1 MEAKQ
6 QNKQVMDEVNQLLMQ
21 LPQAK
26 NATETFSLFASSVH
40 EIFAGLQHISI
51 LLLPSEPAN
60 GSNSTAAA
68 ASSSTLAKGASGKP
82 GHKQG
87 QAAANGSHKHGSGL
101 LAQAGEEQQEFNS
114 RLQAFRAGCGM
125 DWSNCCVFRL
135 YPGRGPVVQ
144 PHPSWPVACT
154 ATCYAAVSV
163 GDAVVTGD
171 YAAHGPHFL
180 DWKSLAE
187 KGCVSMAAVP
197 MFSCNRPVAVLCLAA
212 DKADAFADVDTLK
225 LLGGVLA
232 PYCNMLEFTTRRM
245 EMQRLVNEI
254 ITPIAAQLAQQK
266 HSQLARL
273 GCTVEEAP
281 PGTVSTDGKGIS
293 VAVGSHSRSGGNSAA
308 QGRAASDGHAAKG
321 KHDAALQLPLPGSVG
336 AGPLSRRGKG
346 CKAAAAAT
354 GSAGAVQ
361 GAAGKAGKVTSSSGS
376 TDGEELC
383 DASAGSGRRSR
394 QGKEAA
400 AMQGI
405 THKRFESVIVKSHP
419 YDADS
424 FGGSPDLDLD
434 WSDFFFN
441 LVSMAIVYVYFSK
454 AAVAGESLVAI
465 LLCMGVAAFDIV
477 LLVMRWL
484 WFEQYV
490 NYGSIVLSVLQA
502 YRVVVLPVANTWMSW
517 SLLNKMSVTP
527 SWGVVAVLGLIL
539 LACIVMGL
547 QVRFFLHAPLQLA
560 SVLFAAT
567 STPDICGA
575 FFDSTSS
582 LRCIGI
588 ISAVQLSLGLV
599 LPSLMVYLLE
609 GRSGRVFLPHMQ
621 AKRWLLHP

>member
-6 QNKQVMDEVNQLLMQ
+6 QTKQVVDEVNQLLVQ

-26 NATETFSLFASSVH
+26 DATETFSLFASSVQH
-40 EIFAGLQHISI
+40 IFEGLQHLSI
-51 LLLPSEPAN
+51 LLLPCDPAAS
-60 GSNSTAAA
+60 GSSTAAA
-68 ASSSTLAKGASGKP
+68 AGSSASAKAASGRAGTKQAQAAC
-82 GHKQG
+82 GGSKQG
-87 QAAANGSHKHGSGL
+87 GGVH
-101 LAQAGEEQQEFNS
+101 AQAGEEQQAFNS
-114 RLQAFRAGCGM
+114 RLQAFRAGCGL

-154 ATCYAAVSV
+154 ATCYAA
-163 GDAVVTGD
+163 G
-171 YAAHGPHFL
+171 
-180 DWKSLAE
+180 LAE

-197 MFSCNRPVAVLCLAA
+197 MFSCNRPVAVLCLAS
-212 DKADAFADVDTLK
+212 DQLDAFADVDTLK

-232 PYCNMLEFTTRRM
+232 PYCSMLEFTTRRM

-266 HSQLARL
+266 HGQLARL
-273 GCTVEEAP
+273 GCT
-281 PGTVSTDGKGIS
+281 GIS
-293 VAVGSHSRSGGNSAA
+293 VAVGGHGRSSGSSRTGAA
-308 QGRAASDGHAAKG
+308 QAAGDGHAARG
-321 KHDAALQLPLPGSVG
+321 RLDAALQLPPLPGSIGVG
-336 AGPLSRRGKG
+336 PAARKGKG
-346 CKAAAAAT
+346 CGGKAAAAA
-354 GSAGAVQ
+354 SAAACAGQ
-361 GAAGKAGKVTSSSGS
+361 GAAGKALKSSSSTSSS
-376 TDGEELC
+376 TEFEEMFDG
-383 DASAGSGRRSR
+383 AAGSGKPSR

-400 AMQGI
+400 AAQGI

-419 YDADS
+419 CDADS

-484 WFEQYV
+484 WFEQYI
-490 NYGSIVLSVLQA
+490 NYGSIVLSVFQA

-539 LACIVMGL
+539 LACIAMGL

-609 GRSGRVFLPHMQ
+609 GRSRRAFLPHMQ